1 MPLYLNEGSWFV
13 VHYRNRF
20 GSGGLGAMSRSFVW
34 IFVSLV
40 ILIVA
45 SMGDRAAAQLGNPQ
59 PAPEVSP
66 PGEAKPAN
74 GAATAESSDAAA
86 GSAAESPE
94 EVTKATEEDEAYFE
108 LLKLFAD
115 TLDQVERNYVEEV
128 SRRELMEA
136 AIQGVLAKLDQYSD
150 YIPPEQLESFR
161 TGVESEFG
169 GIGVRVGVLEGKLV
183 VITPLINTPAYRAGI
198 LAGDQ
203 IVEIG
208 GKSTEGMSLEDA
220 INNMKGPIGTEIQL
234 TVRHTA
240 ESEPRPLTLKREL
253 VQLETVFGRQ
263 RKSDDRWDYWFDEE
277 KKIGY
282 VRISTFSRH
291 TFQDLKAAVNT
302 LVEQQAVGL
311 VIDLRN
317 NPGGLLSSAIEV
329 ADLFLSEG
337 IIVKTA
343 GRNVAER
350 PWEAIEPGT
359 VTDLKLA
366 ILVNRATA
374 SASEIVAAC
383 LQDHQRAI
391 VVGERT
397 WGKGSVQNI
406 IELEG
411 GKSALKLTTAGYQR
425 PSGKNIHRFEGA
437 TEDDDWGV
445 KPNDGFEVKLSP
457 TEMRQLVIFERE
469 SEALRSRAGDER
481 AVPQGFVD
489 AQLQAAVDYLTK

>member
-1 MPLYLNEGSWFV
+1 MWIRHS
-13 VHYRNRF
+13 
-20 GSGGLGAMSRSFVW
+20 W
-34 IFVSLV
+34 IFASLV
-40 ILIVA
+40 ILTIA
-45 SMGDRAAAQLGNPQ
+45 SMGDRAGAQLGIPQ
-59 PAPEVSP
+59 TAPEVAPPSESP
-66 PGEAKPAN
+66 DAAEEPKQNGTQKTGPDAN
-74 GAATAESSDAAA
+74 GPD
-86 GSAAESPE
+86 
-94 EVTKATEEDEAYFE
+94 ATETGKARDTADLQPALEATEADDEAYFE

-115 TLDQVERNYVEEV
+115 TLDQVERNYVKEV

-150 YIPPEQLESFR
+150 YIPPEQLDNFR

-169 GIGVRVGVLEGKLV
+169 GIGVRVGLLDGKLV
-183 VITPLINTPAYRAGI
+183 VITPLIGTPAYRAGI

-203 IVEIG
+203 IVEIA

-220 INNMKGPIGTEIQL
+220 IVNMKGPIGTDIQL
-234 TVRHTA
+234 TVRQNA

-253 VQLETVFGRQ
+253 VRLETVFGDHREV
-263 RKSDDRWDYWFDEE
+263 DDRWNFWLDEQ

-282 VRISTFSRH
+282 VRITSFSRH
-291 TFQDLKAAVNT
+291 TFEDLKAAVET
-302 LVEQQAVGL
+302 LVKNNAVGL

-317 NPGGLLSSAIEV
+317 NPGGLLTSAIEV

-350 PWEAIEPGT
+350 PFRATEPGT
-359 VTDLKLA
+359 VQDLKLA

-383 LQDHQRAI
+383 LQDHKRAI

-437 TEDDDWGV
+437 TEEDDWGV
-445 KPNDGFEVKLSP
+445 RPNEGLEVKLSAS
-457 TEMRQLVIFERE
+457 EIRQLVGFQRD
-469 SEALRSRAGDER
+469 SEALRSRAGGER
-481 AVPQGFVD
+481 VLPQRFVD
-489 AQLQAAVDYLTK
+489 SQLQAAVDQLTK